1 MHLSGLPQERQ
12 CFGSFSQLYMCAGL
26 LQNWI
31 KAGFYCKSATTGQH
45 KHGVLPVPL
54 HAATSSASLGQLTA
68 SPGAAGQEGVL
79 PGLWAPVLSRKESL
93 YWKQV
98 LCEEEL
104 DSW

>member
-1 MHLSGLPQERQ
+1 MLWFLLPAVNVCWAGCCRRI
-12 CFGSFSQLYMCAGL
+12 GSKQASTAS
-26 LQNWI
+26 
-31 KAGFYCKSATTGQH
+31 SATTGQH

-68 SPGAAGQEGVL
+68 SPGAAGHEGVL
-79 PGLWAPVLSRKESL
+79 PGPWAPGLSRKESL

-98 LCEEEL
+98 LCEEKL